1 MAEPAP
7 RRLALLVICAATLMT
22 IVDETIA
29 TVAVPSIQRD
39 LGFDATSLTWVVNAY
54 LVGFGG
60 FLLLAGRLGDLVGRG
75 RMLLGG
81 MALFTVASLAC
92 GLAPGPVWL
101 VGARFVQGVGGAL
114 ATAVAL
120 GMIAALYPDAGGRG
134 RAMGTYAF
142 MGAVGASTGLV
153 LGGLITSALDWRWA
167 FFVNVPIG
175 LLVVAVGLR
184 VLPREAAPGIDRT
197 VDWVGAALLIVG
209 LMALVTTIVAMS
221 WPMGV
226 AAGVLLAAFVVRQ
239 ARASDPILPL
249 GALRSRLL
257 VGANLAHACFVGAMF
272 TFQFL
277 VTLYLQQVLGFS
289 PAQAGL
295 GIVPIAAGIAVVA
308 TLVHPRVSG
317 RFGLRPTLVVGLVL
331 VVAGLALLGRVSAES
346 GYWSGLFPSVLLF
359 AVGGGLTLPSMMVVA
374 MSAATPRTMGLT
386 SGLLNTS
393 QQVGGALGLAAL
405 SAVAATTTADAL
417 AAGAAPGPALVA
429 GYALAW
435 TLGAGLA
442 GVSLLLVLFLR
453 LRPAAPAPSSPASAQ
468 EAERPCPAH

>member
-1 MAEPAP
+1 MVEPAP
-7 RRLALLVICAATLMT
+7 RRLALIVICAATLMT

-39 LGFDATSLTWVVNAY
+39 LGFDAASLTWVVNAY

-75 RMLLGG
+75 RMLLAG

-92 GLAPGPVWL
+92 GLAPGPGWL
-101 VGARFVQGVGGAL
+101 VVARFVQGVGGAL

-120 GMIAALYPDAGGRG
+120 GMIAALFPEAGERG

-153 LGGLITSALDWRWA
+153 LGGFITSALDWRWA

-175 LLVVAVGLR
+175 LLVVVLGRR
-184 VLPREAAPGIDRT
+184 VLPREAAPGIDRSL
-197 VDWVGAALLIVG
+197 DWAGAALLIAG
-209 LMALVTTIVAMS
+209 LTALVAAIVTLS
-221 WPMGV
+221 WVLGV
-226 AAGVLLAAFVVRQ
+226 AATVLLAASVVRQ

-257 VGANLAHACFVGAMF
+257 IGANLAHACFVGAMF

-289 PAQAGL
+289 PARAGL
-295 GIVPIAAGIAVVA
+295 GIVPVAAGIAVVA
-308 TLVHPRVSG
+308 TLVQPRVSG
-317 RFGLRPTLVVGLVL
+317 RFGPRSTLVAGLVL
-331 VVAGLALLGRVSAES
+331 VVTGLALLGRVSAGG

-393 QQVGGALGLAAL
+393 QQVGGAVGLAAL
-405 SAVAATTTADAL
+405 SAVAAATTDGAL
-417 AAGAAPGPALVA
+417 DAGAAPGPALVA

-435 TLGAGLA
+435 TLAAGLA
-442 GVSLLLVLFLR
+442 GVSLLLVLFLPFR
-453 LRPAAPAPSSPASAQ
+453 STAATTRRQA
-468 EAERPCPAH
+468 AERPCPAH

>member
-7 RRLALLVICAATLMT
+7 RRLALVVICTATLMT

-39 LGFDATSLTWVVNAY
+39 LGFDTASLTWVVNAY

-75 RMLLGG
+75 RMLLAG
-81 MALFTVASLAC
+81 MALFTVASSAC
-92 GLAPGPVWL
+92 GLAAGPVSL
-101 VGARFVQGVGGAL
+101 VVARFVQGVGGAL

-120 GMIAALYPDAGGRG
+120 GMIAALYPDEGERG

-175 LLVVAVGLR
+175 VLVVVLGLR
-184 VLPREAAPGIDRT
+184 VLPREAAPGIDRS
-197 VDWVGAALLIVG
+197 VDWAGAALLIAA
-209 LMALVTTIVAMS
+209 LMALVAATVTMAWPTGIVA
-221 WPMGV
+221 
-226 AAGVLLAAFVVRQ
+226 AVLLVAFLVRQ
-239 ARASDPILPL
+239 TRAAAPILPL
-249 GALRSRLL
+249 GALHSRLL

-295 GIVPIAAGIAVVA
+295 GIVPIAVGIAVVA
-308 TLVHPRVSG
+308 TVVHPRVSG
-317 RFGLRPTLVVGLVL
+317 RIGLKSTLLAGLAL
-331 VVAGLALLGRVSAES
+331 VVAGLALLGRVSAGS

-405 SAVAATTTADAL
+405 SAVAAATTAGAL
-417 AAGAAPGPALVA
+417 EAGAAPAPALVA

-435 TLGAGLA
+435 TLAAGLA

-453 LRPAAPAPSSPASAQ
+453 LRPAATPPAVARVQ
-468 EAERPCPAH
+468 EPERPCPAH

>member
-1 MAEPAP
+1 M
-7 RRLALLVICAATLMT
+7 RLALVVICAATLMT
-22 IVDETIA
+22 IVDETIT
-29 TVAVPSIQRD
+29 TVALPSIQRD
-39 LGFDATSLTWVVNAY
+39 LGFDTASLTWVVNAY

-60 FLLLAGRLGDLVGRG
+60 FLLLAGRLGDLVGRS
-75 RMLLGG
+75 RMLLAG
-81 MALFTVASLAC
+81 MALFTASSLAC

-101 VGARFVQGVGGAL
+101 VVARFVQGVGGAL

-120 GMIAALYPDAGGRG
+120 GMIAALFPDERRRG

-153 LGGLITSALDWRWA
+153 LGGLVTSALNWRWA

-175 LLVVAVGLR
+175 LVVVAVGLR
-184 VLPREAAPGIDRT
+184 VLPHEAAPGVDRSL
-197 VDWVGAALLIVG
+197 DWPGAALLVAG
-209 LMALVTTIVAMS
+209 LMALVTAIVTGGPTTGA
-221 WPMGV
+221 V
-226 AAGVLLAAFVVRQ
+226 AGVLLVAFVVRQ
-239 ARASDPILPL
+239 ARAAAPLLPL

-277 VTLYLQQVLGFS
+277 VTLYLQGVLGFS
-289 PAQAGL
+289 AAQAGL

-317 RFGLRPTLVVGLVL
+317 WFGTRPTLVAGLAL
-331 VVAGLALLGRVSAES
+331 VVAGLGLLGRISAQS
-346 GYWSGLFPSVLLF
+346 GYWSGLLPSVLLF

-374 MSAATPRTMGLT
+374 MSAATPGTMGLT

-393 QQVGGALGLAAL
+393 QQVGGAVGLAAL
-405 SAVAATTTADAL
+405 SAVAAATTAGAL
-417 AAGAAPGPALVA
+417 GAGAAPGPALVA

-435 TLGAGLA
+435 TLAAGLA
-442 GVSLLLVLFLR
+442 GVSLLLVLVLR
-453 LRPAAPAPSSPASAQ
+453 LRPATPTAPLQ

>member
-1 MAEPAP
+1 M
-7 RRLALLVICAATLMT
+7 RLALVVICAATLMT

-39 LGFDATSLTWVVNAY
+39 LGFDTASLTWVVNAY

-60 FLLLAGRLGDLVGRG
+60 FLLLAGRLGDLVGRS
-75 RMLLGG
+75 RMLLAG
-81 MALFTVASLAC
+81 MALFTASSLAC

-101 VGARFVQGVGGAL
+101 VVARFVQGIGGAL

-120 GMIAALYPDAGGRG
+120 GMIAALYPDERRRG
-134 RAMGTYAF
+134 RVMGTYAF

-175 LLVVAVGLR
+175 LVVVAVGLR
-184 VLPREAAPGIDRT
+184 VLPHEAAPGVDRSL
-197 VDWVGAALLIVG
+197 DWPGAALLVAG
-209 LMALVTTIVAMS
+209 LMALVTAIVTGRPTTGA
-221 WPMGV
+221 V
-226 AAGVLLAAFVVRQ
+226 AGVLLVAFVVRQ
-239 ARASDPILPL
+239 ARAAAPLLPL

-277 VTLYLQQVLGFS
+277 VTLYLQGVLGFS
-289 PAQAGL
+289 AAQAGL

-317 RFGLRPTLVVGLVL
+317 RFGTRPTLLAGLAL
-331 VVAGLALLGRVSAES
+331 VVAGLGLLGRISAQS
-346 GYWSGLFPSVLLF
+346 GYWSGLLPSVLLF
-359 AVGGGLTLPSMMVVA
+359 ALGGGLTLPSMMVVG
-374 MSAATPRTMGLT
+374 MSAATPGTMGLT

-393 QQVGGALGLAAL
+393 QQVGGAVGLAAL
-405 SAVAATTTADAL
+405 SAVAATTTAGAL
-417 AAGAAPGPALVA
+417 GAGAAPGPALVA

-435 TLGAGLA
+435 TLAAGLA
-442 GVSLLLVLFLR
+442 GVSLLLVLVLR
-453 LRPAAPAPSSPASAQ
+453 LRPATPTALLQ